1 MCVETPQTL
10 KTVSQV
16 SSREVTNTTHL
27 PHTDQLSTRAL
38 HQTFFIDFS
47 KQDCFATPNCNK
59 EKCAKVA
66 GITNIKKTALSL
78 YLVPAAAPIYR
89 RCAAGERRGRQRG
102 EERDVCDG
110 VAGVCLL
117 RPGNEWLEYKTQLYY
132 AKKISFSRSVES
144 CTNEKKEITITY
156 SVMASSFKN
165 GNEKQDI
172 HVHIQHDQCHI
183 VSFIYVLVKVAGLT
197 RFSLCCHGTTH
208 TARDH

>member
-165 GNEKQDI
+165 GNETQRYT
-172 HVHIQHDQCHI
+172 CTY
-183 VSFIYVLVKVAGLT
+183 SA
-197 RFSLCCHGTTH
+197 
-208 TARDH
+208 